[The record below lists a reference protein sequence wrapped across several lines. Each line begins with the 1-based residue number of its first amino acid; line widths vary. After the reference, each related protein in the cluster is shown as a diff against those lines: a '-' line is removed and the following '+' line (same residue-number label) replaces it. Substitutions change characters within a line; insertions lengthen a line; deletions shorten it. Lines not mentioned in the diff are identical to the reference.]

1 MKGFIYLFLVDA
13 DEIKFFST
21 CDLIR
26 LWMTVKP
33 VAPKYGKFSDTII
46 ESDITIFLVEMDS
59 GRLVSFS
66 DVEVEDEKRG
76 VLVDVDVGVYKIIFF
91 TSGIYVRF

>member
-1 MKGFIYLFLVDA
+1 MFFF
-13 DEIKFFST
+13 DEIKRFSPFVSS
-21 CDLIR
+21 CLIR

-33 VAPKYGKFSDTII
+33 VAPKYGKFSNTIL

-66 DVEVEDEKRG
+66 DVDVEDEKRG

-91 TSGIYVRF
+91 TSGIPYSLQFSSP